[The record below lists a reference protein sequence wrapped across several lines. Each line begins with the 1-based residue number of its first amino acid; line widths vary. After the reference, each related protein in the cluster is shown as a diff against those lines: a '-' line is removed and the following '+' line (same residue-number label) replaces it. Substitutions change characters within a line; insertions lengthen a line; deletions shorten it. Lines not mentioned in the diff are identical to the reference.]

1 MPEEPTDS
9 CRPGKAPV
17 CVERVSIAAVFLL
30 ALLLRLPG
38 LGRPAWIDE
47 VITLEWAARPYA
59 EIFAGNITPFMTATA
74 RTMLLLF
81 GSEAMADEMTVRL
94 PHLVFGMAGIFAL
107 YVFLRRAFGFL
118 PALAAALFLATLP
131 RHAAYSQE
139 ARYYAFAMLAQTGLI
154 AAVFMTVRRFRPAA
168 LALVFASTALGIFN
182 HLSFV
187 FALAALAGVGGV
199 LLLLKKDAP
208 RPVRLRRA
216 ALFGLVCAAGVG
228 AALTPSLAYSES
240 GRFQKVLGMLHLTGD
255 APLSDAL
262 ADDMAEEDAPSP
274 NPKFRLE
281 WGAYWGDYLPY
292 HYLGARR
299 AAVFYPSL
307 LLAVGGLLWLLF
319 HHRALALM
327 LGALMLV
334 HTPFFFI
341 DAGHT
346 WSPRYFVVQIVA
358 LAMLSGFGVA
368 GLAGRFQRRRA
379 AAFGVALLYAVF
391 LCLGRAPAYELRH
404 SSHTDLGMKEVA
416 RTLAREALP
425 RDTIAIVGAQW
436 GWRPSR
442 VLKYYLG
449 RELAQNPSLW
459 SGLAFADCRELADLD
474 RTLAARAPNANVWV
488 LSQGAEKWPAGV
500 AQLAQGPAE
509 TVADAGL
516 SLLWVYGCGT
526 VNLLGGGDFEE
537 PLDGLEMPKEGVLV
551 SGDEAYG
558 GGRSFRADVSPDTD
572 VEKRPMPTV
581 WFSPV
586 RDPQG
591 NPGPAVLE
599 DGVTYS
605 LSLRL
610 KCADLLPGKFPS
622 RVLRVMVSGREP
634 SGKSYFG
641 DFLRISG
648 THDWRRYEVQLVPGL
663 NLPSGLRDIK
673 VGVGNRG
680 GSGTFWVDN
689 LQLEKQP
696 RTTPFTRSA
705 RTDPSGGGG

>member
-1 MPEEPTDS
+1 MPKEPTDS
-9 CRPGKAPV
+9 CRSGKAPPRL
-17 CVERVSIAAVFLL
+17 ERVSIAAVFLL

-47 VITLEWAARPYA
+47 VITLEWAARPYGD
-59 EIFAGNITPFMTATA
+59 IFTANITPFMAATA
-74 RTMLLLF
+74 KTMLLLF

-107 YVFLRRAFGFL
+107 YVFMRRAFGFL

-154 AAVFMTVRRFRPAA
+154 AAVFMTARRFRPAA

-199 LLLLKKDAP
+199 LLLAQKELAFP
-208 RPVRLRRA
+208 ARLRRVV
-216 ALFGLVCAAGVG
+216 LFGLVCAAGVG
-228 AALTPSLAYSES
+228 AALAPSLALSET
-240 GRFQKVLGMLHLTGD
+240 GRFQKVLGMLHLTGA
-255 APLSDAL
+255 APLSEAM
-262 ADDMAEEDAPSP
+262 ADDAAEEDAPPP
-274 NPKFRLE
+274 NPVFRLE
-281 WGAYWGDYLPY
+281 WGNYWGDYLPY

-299 AAVFYPSL
+299 TAYFYPSL
-307 LLAVGGLLWLLF
+307 LLAVGGLAWLFF
-319 HHRALALM
+319 HHRALAFLLGGLM
-327 LGALMLV
+327 LLPA
-334 HTPFFFI
+334 PFFFI

-368 GLAGRFQRRRA
+368 GIAGLFRRRA
-379 AAFGVALLYAVF
+379 AVFGVALLYAVF

-404 SSHTDLGMKEVA
+404 SSHTDLGMRELSRV
-416 RTLAREALP
+416 LAREALP
-425 RDTIAIVGAQW
+425 RDTIAIVGAKW

-442 VLKYYLG
+442 VLKYYLE

-459 SGLAFADCRELADLD
+459 SGLAFVDSRELADLD
-474 RTLAARAPNANVWV
+474 RALAARAPNANVWV
-488 LSQGAEKWPAGV
+488 LSQGAEKWPDGV
-500 AQLAQGPAE
+500 AQLAQGPADP
-509 TVADAGL
+509 VAAVGL

-537 PLDGLEMPKEGVLV
+537 PLDGVELPKEGVLV

-572 VEKRPMPTV
+572 VDKRPMPTV
-581 WFSPV
+581 WFSLV
-586 RDPQG
+586 RDAQG
-591 NPGPAVLE
+591 NPGPALLE

-622 RVLRVMVSGREP
+622 RVVRVMVSGREP
-634 SGKSYFG
+634 SGKGYFG

-680 GSGTFWVDN
+680 GSGTFWVDEV
-689 LQLEKQP
+689 QLEKQP
-696 RTTPFTRSA
+696 RSTPFTPGA
-705 RTDPSGGGG
+705 RPAHKPGGDG